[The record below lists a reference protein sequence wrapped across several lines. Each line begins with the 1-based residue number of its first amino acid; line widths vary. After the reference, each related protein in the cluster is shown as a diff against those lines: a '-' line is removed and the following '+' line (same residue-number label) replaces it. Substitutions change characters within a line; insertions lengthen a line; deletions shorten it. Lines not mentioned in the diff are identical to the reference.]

1 MKIRLFVGTILISL
15 NFVGQNNP
23 SIVIFQSNLHELSM
37 AFEKREYETI
47 HKFLHHKNVSEERMI
62 NEVELAIN
70 DSILPPEAI
79 KMIDKCGE
87 FGSLITVFKDEMAYK
102 RYLKKAGV
110 NAKDCFAYFHEINGI
125 DICVIAEW
133 KETYFRFIRIKNL
146 KAFLYQ

>member
-1 MKIRLFVGTILISL
+1 MKIGLFICTILISL

-23 SIVIFQSNLHELSM
+23 SIVIFQSNLHEVSQ
-37 AFEKREYETI
+37 AFDKRAYETI
-47 HKFLHHKNVSEERMI
+47 YKFLHHKNVSEKRMI

-79 KMIDKCGE
+79 KMIDKWGE
-87 FGSLITVFKDEMAYK
+87 FGALTTVMKDEMAYK
-102 RYLKKAGV
+102 RYLEKAGV

-125 DICVIAEW
+125 DIFVIAEW

-146 KAFLYQ
+146 KALLY

>member
-1 MKIRLFVGTILISL
+1 L
-15 NFVGQNNP
+15 Q
-23 SIVIFQSNLHELSM
+23 ELSK
-37 AFEKREYETI
+37 AFEKRAYETI
-47 HKFLHHKNVSEERMI
+47 HKFLHHKNVSEKRMI

-70 DSILPPEAI
+70 DSILPPDAI
-79 KMIDKCGE
+79 KLMDKRGE

-125 DICVIAEW
+125 DIFVIAEW

-146 KAFLYQ
+146 KALLY

>member
-1 MKIRLFVGTILISL
+1 VKIGLFVGTILISL

-37 AFEKREYETI
+37 AFEKRAYETI

-62 NEVELAIN
+62 NEVELAIK

-79 KMIDKCGE
+79 KMIDKWGE
-87 FGSLITVFKDEMAYK
+87 FGVLTTVIKDEMAYK
-102 RYLKKAGV
+102 RYLEKAEV
-110 NAKDCFAYFHEINGI
+110 NAKDCFAYFREINGI
-125 DICVIAEW
+125 DIFVIAEW

-146 KAFLYQ
+146 KALLY